1 MAKLFLDDVD
11 CGLHAFVIPLR
22 SPETHLP
29 YPSKFNINFFY
40 ILLLFLADK
49 DIEIGDIGFKSGFNS
64 MDNGFLGFKNY
75 RFPRF
80 NMLMNFAQVSR
91 EGKFTRTGSELLMYA
106 SMLGKNNVI
115 KYFLYFSPR
124 INF

>member
-1 MAKLFLDDVD
+1 
-11 CGLHAFVIPLR
+11 
-22 SPETHLP
+22 
-29 YPSKFNINFFY
+29 
-40 ILLLFLADK
+40 
-49 DIEIGDIGFKSGFNS
+49 

-106 SMLGKNNVI
+106 SMLGKNTYHFVFYLTSI
-115 KYFLYFSPR
+115 RTYFMFGL
-124 INF
+124 N

>member
-1 MAKLFLDDVD
+1 
-11 CGLHAFVIPLR
+11 
-22 SPETHLP
+22 
-29 YPSKFNINFFY
+29 
-40 ILLLFLADK
+40 
-49 DIEIGDIGFKSGFNS
+49 

-106 SMLGKNNVI
+106 SMLGKTIQNIFNIISIV
-115 KYFLYFSPR
+115 
-124 INF
+124 